1 MVWLYKDPKGEKIFT
16 AASAS
21 QGTLQLSKIPVNT
34 AEKILSD
41 QNTSDKEKI
50 DLLAA
55 RVRELESQ
63 QVSLLLLVY
72 NEHCDNI
79 SLLHSDCVP

>member
-16 AASAS
+16 GASAA
-21 QGTLQLSKIPVNT
+21 QGTLQLTKIPVNT
-34 AEKILSD
+34 ADKILSD

-50 DLLAA
+50 ELLAT

-63 QVSLLLLVY
+63 QVS
-72 NEHCDNI
+72 
-79 SLLHSDCVP
+79 

>member
-1 MVWLYKDPKGEKIFT
+1 MVWLYMDPKGEKIFT
-16 AASAS
+16 ATSAS

-34 AEKILSD
+34 AEKILSN

-55 RVRELESQ
+55 RVRELESH
-63 QVSLLLLVY
+63 QVSR
-72 NEHCDNI
+72 
-79 SLLHSDCVP
+79 